1 MTYGNLAYKYDN
13 LARVEKEEEKIREQ
27 QKLVNRKLKIKEQR
41 RLNFFMIC
49 AIVLLSVAAYFMLA
63 KSAQVHSTA
72 DEIVSKQ
79 KELAMLESTTS
90 QKIFELEQSVDL
102 NMVEQIASSK
112 LNMQRPEKHQVI
124 YINVQT
130 DDVTEVTADEKEG
143 VKSRIGSM
151 TNKYFGIFDLGKK

>member
-1 MTYGNLAYKYDN
+1 MAYSNLAYKYDN
-13 LARVEKEEEKIREQ
+13 LARIEKEEEQIREK
-27 QKLVNRKLKIKEQR
+27 QKIKNRKIKIQEQR

-72 DEIVSKQ
+72 ETIVKRQ

-102 NMVEQIASSK
+102 NTVEQIALTK
-112 LNMQRPEKHQVI
+112 LNMQRPEKHQII
-124 YINVQT
+124 YLNVQT
-130 DDVTEVTADEKEG
+130 DDVTDITAEENEG

-151 TNKYFGIFDLGKK
+151 TKKYFGIFDLGKK